1 MLTSVRPLAATK
13 GIALDSDLDT
23 ALVLQADRRRFKEIL
38 YNLLSNALKFTPQD
52 GRVWIESLVDGD
64 TVRILVGDTGI
75 GISPEDQKAIFESFR
90 QVSPTT
96 KGVREG
102 TGLGL
107 AITRRLLEY
116 HGGKIWVESQPGK
129 GSRFYFTLPLGAGA
143 RGEGGVRD

>member
-1 MLTSVRPLAATK
+1 M
-13 GIALDSDLDT
+13 
-23 ALVLQADRRRFKEIL
+23 
-38 YNLLSNALKFTPQD
+38 
-52 GRVWIESLVDGD
+52 WIESLVDGD

-129 GSRFYFTLPLGAGA
+129 GSRFYFTLPLGGA
-143 RGEGGVRD
+143 QLAREESAPEGGTGIHLLVASHQAAWRDENLPAFSFGGVCNGDGWFWWRCAA